1 MAVNATSGTT
11 VLGAYDN
18 LKELAE
24 VSIFWAIFDDFLKW
38 STQKML
44 DKGIVKL

>member
-18 LKELAE
+18 LKELSE
-24 VSIFWAIFDDFLKW
+24 VSIGLFIIF
-38 STQKML
+38 
-44 DKGIVKL
+44 KLFIQFITSAKNV